1 MPDDIGTIERHIEE
15 EPQCRTGAVDRSRA
29 GSARCQMQQIAAD
42 IFPARS
48 IGRAPKKNGKVLDA
62 PNVIGLC
69 LGHEIADRHVFDH
82 APAQRA
88 DARIGHGI
96 LLSVSRLLTPDLQTG
111 RPVPLPRSRQSQSPP
126 CAQRSTARA
135 VSFEWPLATRRLR
148 MAECRFRRKAEM
160 ALSSLHAPLPAA
172 LDEEEHNSA
181 CFIVKDATGQA
192 LGYFYFEDEPG
203 RRSAGKLLTRDE
215 ARRMA

>member
-135 VSFEWPLATRRLR
+135 VSFNEPMPTSAAWATITRQ
-148 MAECRFRRKAEM
+148 
-160 ALSSLHAPLPAA
+160 
-172 LDEEEHNSA
+172 
-181 CFIVKDATGQA
+181 I
-192 LGYFYFEDEPG
+192 
-203 RRSAGKLLTRDE
+203 RRSIRRYCRTSCKSLLRSIFWFKDWRTR
-215 ARRMA
+215 